1 MLDPRIYRTG
11 FVAVALAVV
20 VVAFSLLDQQG
31 PLSASLA
38 PDAFNGQNAYAT
50 MGSLAQNNPDR
61 RPGSTGDEDVASY
74 VSTKLASYGY
84 QVDRRL
90 FTARTVD
97 GKRTLETVTGV
108 RTGLSAG
115 SIVVLSH
122 RDSLHAPAAA
132 ELSGTAVL
140 LELAR
145 VLAGET
151 QHRTI
156 VLASTSGSAGLAGA
170 SELARSISGPVDAV
184 ISLGDLAGLRVHQ
197 PVLVPWASGPKLAP
211 TLLRNTLA
219 SALGAQAGLRPGGTS
234 LGGQVAHLAFPLTLS
249 EQAPFDVRGIPAVW
263 LSLAGDH
270 PVPANETTSPDRINT
285 LGRAVLQTINALD
298 GGPGVPA
305 ASSYLLFSGKVVP
318 DWAIRLLV
326 LVLTAP
332 VLLAVVDG
340 FARVRRRG
348 HSVSIGV
355 IRVLAAGVPFAL
367 AVLVI
372 IGARLTGALAATPPG
387 PVASG
392 QVPMHGAGTA
402 VLAVAVLVL
411 LSFSWVMPR
420 VLDALTGTPR
430 RASGAQDVDPGR
442 SIGVLIVLLIATLV
456 LWALNPFAALLI
468 IPALHLWMWVVDPEA
483 RPHPLLSALLLL
495 VGLAPL
501 VLVIL
506 YSAVTQ
512 GLGPIDALWHGL
524 LLIAGGQIGLLA
536 ATEWSVILGCFV
548 SVVVIGVRT
557 QRQPR
562 PEDAPVTV
570 RGPISYAG
578 PGSLGGTESALR
590 R

>member
-31 PLSASLA
+31 SLPASLA

-74 VSTKLASYGY
+74 VSAKLASYGY
-84 QVDRRL
+84 QVDQHL
-90 FTARTVD
+90 FSARTVD

-108 RTGLSAG
+108 RPGLSTG

-122 RDSLHAPAAA
+122 RDSLRSPAAA
-132 ELSGTAVL
+132 ELSGTATL

-156 VLASTSGSAGLAGA
+156 ILASTSGSAGLAGA
-170 SELARSISGPVDAV
+170 NELARSISGPVDAV
-184 ISLGDLAGLRVHQ
+184 ISLGDLAGPRAHQ
-197 PVLVPWASGPKLAP
+197 PVVVPWSTGSELAP
-211 TLLRNTLA
+211 PRLRNTLA
-219 SALGAQAGLRPGGTS
+219 AALGAQAGLKPGGTS
-234 LGGQVAHLAFPLTLS
+234 LGGQLAHLAFPLTLS
-249 EQAPFDVRGIPAVW
+249 EQAPFDSRSIPGVS
-263 LSLAGDH
+263 LSLSGDH
-270 PVPANETTSPDRINT
+270 PVGVNEATSPDRINT

-305 ASSYLLFSGKVVP
+305 ASSYLLFSGKIVP
-318 DWAIRLLV
+318 DWAIKLLV
-326 LVLTAP
+326 LVLMAP
-332 VLLAVVDG
+332 VMFAIVDG

-348 HSVSIGV
+348 HSVGTGV
-355 IRVLAAGVPFAL
+355 IRVLAAGVPFLL

-372 IGARLTGALAATPPG
+372 IGARLTGALQATPPG
-387 PVASG
+387 PIAPGEVLLD
-392 QVPMHGAGTA
+392 GAGTA
-402 VLAVAVLVL
+402 VIAVTGLVA

-420 VLDALTGTPR
+420 LVDTLAGTQRPVHGE
-430 RASGAQDVDPGR
+430 AVDPGR
-442 SIGVLIVLLIATLV
+442 SIGVLIVLALATFA
-456 LWALNPFAALLI
+456 LWVLNPFAALLM
-468 IPALHLWMWVVDPEA
+468 IPALHLWIWVVEPEA
-483 RPHPLLSALLLL
+483 RPHPVLSAALLL

-501 VLVIL
+501 LLVLL
-506 YSAVTQ
+506 YSVGTL
-512 GLGPIDALWHGL
+512 GLTPIDAVWHGL
-524 LLIAGGQIGLLA
+524 LLIAGGQIGLVA
-536 ATEWSVILGCFV
+536 ATEWSVILGCIV
-548 SVVVIGVRT
+548 SVVAIGVRI

-562 PEDAPVTV
+562 PVDAPVTV
-570 RGPISYAG
+570 RGPVSYAG